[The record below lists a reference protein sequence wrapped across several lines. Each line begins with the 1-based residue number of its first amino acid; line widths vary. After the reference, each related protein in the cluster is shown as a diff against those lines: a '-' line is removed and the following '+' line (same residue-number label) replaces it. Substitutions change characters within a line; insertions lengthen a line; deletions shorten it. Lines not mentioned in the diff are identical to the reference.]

1 MTRNRKPVRAR
12 RASDGAGDCQVP
24 MGDCRLGPA
33 LALGVRKSAVRSLT
47 VAALLVATL
56 FAAANPAFAQSGGG
70 YNIKKSTIDGG
81 GVTFHTGG
89 AYRLGG
95 TVGQHDAD
103 NLSGG
108 GCKLTGGFWSPV
120 AAPGNIVWDANDL
133 TRIAPLGR

>member
-1 MTRNRKPVRAR
+1 VGKGEGLRPRLRSCVPRGLKGTAR
-12 RASDGAGDCQVP
+12 HRRGIAPRPLIVMVMALFWWAVP
-24 MGDCRLGPA
+24 
-33 LALGVRKSAVRSLT
+33 
-47 VAALLVATL
+47 TL
-56 FAAANPAFAQSGGG
+56 HAQSGGG

-95 TVGQHDAD
+95 TVGQHDAG

-108 GCKLTGGFWSPV
+108 GYKLTGGFWSPV

-133 TRIAPLGR
+133 RKCARITSQF